1 MEGIDG
7 IFIYPR
13 RGYIRYHEVD
23 GGQLREMF
31 VFVFMCY
38 AFLVFVSLV

>member
-1 MEGIDG
+1 MAYLYIHVAT
-7 IFIYPR
+7 IYAI
-13 RGYIRYHEVD
+13 YEVD

-38 AFLVFVSLV
+38 VFLVFVSLV